1 MLDVA
6 RAIVEKQSSDT
17 MEKVDILSALAEV
30 ALERGHYLFFL
41 RTLTWFFI

>member
-6 RAIVEKQSSDT
+6 RAIVEKQAGDT

-30 ALERGHYLFFL
+30 AVERGASVCFMCIHQF
-41 RTLTWFFI
+41 